1 MKWGDD
7 FISSR
12 TDIALW
18 YIQTALKFGCTN
30 RTTKH
35 LDHSS
40 THTSSW
46 FTSLLMKLCICF
58 YYLPRTACHSLKL
71 KVSSHISFSQWS
83 HQFLGSIQYTP
94 FQAWVDPSK
103 PTK

>member
-1 MKWGDD
+1 
-7 FISSR
+7 
-12 TDIALW
+12 
-18 YIQTALKFGCTN
+18 
-30 RTTKH
+30 
-35 LDHSS
+35 
-40 THTSSW
+40 
-46 FTSLLMKLCICF
+46 
-58 YYLPRTACHSLKL
+58 L